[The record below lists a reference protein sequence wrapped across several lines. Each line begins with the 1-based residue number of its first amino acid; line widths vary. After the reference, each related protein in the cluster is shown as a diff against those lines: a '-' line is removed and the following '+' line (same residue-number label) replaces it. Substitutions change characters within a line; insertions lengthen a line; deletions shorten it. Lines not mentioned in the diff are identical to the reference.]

1 MVTIHTPGDGHV
13 TPSADADGTT
23 WDPYSDPKIKHTL
36 ERALFILKHNVRNM
50 RPCDD
55 CFKRLPGGRTF
66 TEVFD
71 DSTVF
76 ISFDPSG
83 PASGATNQVSGKEIT
98 ISIREFRVG
107 RWSVAATL
115 VHELAHV
122 NGAPGVP
129 SPLAESMLNCCG
141 FRAHFRRG
149 VVGTGPST
157 SGGDALA

>member
-13 TPSADADGTT
+13 APSPDTDGTS
-23 WDPYSDPKIKHTL
+23 WDAYSDPKIKNTL
-36 ERALFILKHNVRNM
+36 ERALFILKHNVRGM

-55 CFKRLPGGRTF
+55 CFKTLPGGRTF

-76 ISFDPSG
+76 ISFDSAG
-83 PASGATNQVSGKEIT
+83 PDSGATNAVSGKDVT
-98 ISIREFRVG
+98 INFREFRVG
-107 RWSVAATL
+107 RWAVAATI

-122 NGAPGVP
+122 NGAPGGS

-141 FRAHFRRG
+141 FRAHFRPG
-149 VVGTGPST
+149 VVGAIAGS
-157 SGGDALA
+157 SEDRFA